1 MSTNPNYEI
10 QKQIDDVV
18 VPKFEFLSVLRY
30 FPSQKIG
37 DGKRIWQ
44 RKFAVAPRIPLAQN
58 KIEKLVPQALQTA
71 DGKYNLPRVNLSVSL
86 EEDEY
91 AERLAAGELPGHF
104 SVLAQTM
111 SKGVD
116 KIAFQGKSYGSG
128 EVQAYS
134 FTDNGSGNGTNDR
147 PLVTSDGTKK
157 GSWGTATY
165 AAGDFG
171 TLLGGLDAYTEFDGP
186 RLLLRPAVSMPAFDQ
201 LVPGLYNGEFI
212 EELAQRKFTALHKV
226 GLDDPAAAG
235 ASALSLLTGEAETLT
250 AFELFCVNPLCFT
263 WVYDTPPF
271 TNLIH
276 DQIGK
281 KWIYEMEVHG
291 ALIPTVLAEDAGKTY
306 KALSKIDS
314 CNG

>member
-10 QKQIDDVV
+10 KKQIDDVV
-18 VPKFEFLSVLRY
+18 VPKFEYNSVLKY

-37 DGKRIWQ
+37 DGKQVWE

-58 KIEKLVPQALQTA
+58 YIEKLVPQALQTA
-71 DGKYNLPRVNLSVSL
+71 NGKYNLPRVNLSVSL
-86 EEDEY
+86 TEDEY
-91 AERLAAGELPGHF
+91 AQRLGAGELPGHM
-104 SVLAQTM
+104 SVLAMTM
-111 SKGVD
+111 AKAVD
-116 KIAFQGKSYGSG
+116 KIAYQGKSYASG
-128 EVQAYS
+128 EVQCYS
-134 FTDNGSGNGTNDR
+134 LTDNGTGNGTNDR
-147 PLVTSDGTKK
+147 PLVTVDGTKK
-157 GSWGTATY
+157 GSWATATY
-165 AAGDFG
+165 AGGDFG
-171 TLLGGLDAYTEFDGP
+171 TLTGGLDPYPEFDGP
-186 RLLLRPAVSMPAFDQ
+186 RLLLRPSVSMPAFKQ

-212 EELAQRKFTALHKV
+212 EDMAARVFTAMHKV
-226 GLDDPAAAG
+226 GLDDPPAPG
-235 ASALSLLTGEAETLT
+235 ATALSLLTGEAETLT

-281 KWIYEMEVHG
+281 RWIYEMEVHG